1 MNRTKQFKSASWAA
15 VLAAV
20 MIVFGYTATSA
31 QADLLIDFDDYT
43 LGDIR
48 DAGQPHVWTDQVFDC
63 GGCNRNS
70 TEEWDGPQPIIQPG
84 GIFDANQAFSQSNLD
99 ESYTR
104 NSDLQTL
111 APGIGNGSIF
121 SIEVLLKE
129 GPNGEHPNGGWTI
142 QETDQRFQHVGVF
155 FGGSDADSAI
165 LVIPRAFQH
174 LTSPDTLTIP
184 YDTTAGDT
192 FLFQGTTDFTPGVL
206 TVHYFIKNLTTG
218 EVLLDLA
225 DVEMVGYR
233 PPDANLPNIAGGA
246 GAEEVGVR
254 TFDSGD
260 VGDPFVQGHGIVIF
274 DNFRVVPVPEP
285 ASLALLG
292 LGGLMMLRRRH

>member
-1 MNRTKQFKSASWAA
+1 MNRTKQVKSASWAA

-31 QADLLIDFDDYT
+31 QADLLIDFDDYN
-43 LGDIR
+43 LSDIR
-48 DAGQPHVWTDQVFDC
+48 DAGQPHVWTDQVFTC
-63 GGCNRNS
+63 GGCDRNS
-70 TEEWDGPQPIIQPG
+70 TQEWDGPQNIIQPG
-84 GIFDANQAFSQSNLD
+84 GIFDANQAFSLSMLD
-99 ESYTR
+99 ETYTR

-129 GPNGEHPNGGWTI
+129 GPNGEVPNGGWTI
-142 QETDQRFQHVGVF
+142 QETDQAFQHVGVF
-155 FGGSDADSAI
+155 WEGAGENAI
-165 LVIPRAFQH
+165 LIVPRAFQH
-174 LTSPDTLTIP
+174 LTSPDTLAIP
-184 YDTTAGDT
+184 YDSSAGDT
-192 FLFQGTTDFTPGVL
+192 FLLQGTTDFTPGVL

-218 EVLLDLA
+218 EVLLDQA

-233 PPDANLPNIAGGA
+233 PPDANLPRIPGGA
-246 GAEEVGVR
+246 GAEEVGLR

-260 VGDPFVQGHGIVIF
+260 VGDPFNIGHGIVIF
-274 DNFRVVPVPEP
+274 DNFRVVPIPEP